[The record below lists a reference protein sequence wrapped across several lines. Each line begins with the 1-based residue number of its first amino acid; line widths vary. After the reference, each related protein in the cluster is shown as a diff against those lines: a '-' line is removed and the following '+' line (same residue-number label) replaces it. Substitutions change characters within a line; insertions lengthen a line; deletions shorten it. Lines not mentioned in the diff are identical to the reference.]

1 MLRIDIEQSD
11 GVCLVRFQG
20 PMTAG
25 LDPAFL
31 RQKTGEIK
39 RHAADGV
46 VADLAGVPAIGSTGI
61 GMLVSLYASA
71 KTAGS
76 RLVIA
81 APQDRVR
88 HVLEF
93 TRVASII
100 PLTPDVPSAI
110 ATCKAE

>member
-1 MLRIDIEQSD
+1 MLRIEIEQRD
-11 GVCLVRFQG
+11 GICLVRFDG

-31 RQKTGEIK
+31 RQKADEIK
-39 RHAADGV
+39 RHSAQGL
-46 VADLAGVPAIGSTGI
+46 VADLAGVPSIGSTGI
-61 GMLVSLYASA
+61 GVLVSLYASA

-93 TRVASII
+93 TRVATLI
-100 PLTPDVPSAI
+100 PLLPDLPSAI
-110 ATCKAE
+110 TACKAE